1 MNIMEN
7 KIIEKVIDL
16 GAFKASVISAEE
28 IKTDKMFRELCEANA
43 CGMYGKCYMCPPDI
57 GDVEVLMAKLRD
69 YRFAL
74 VYQTVTALEDS
85 FDFEG
90 MTEARIEANR
100 IALKLRSAFDE
111 IGIKNV
117 LHLSAGACGIC
128 ETCAKRTGEPCRCPD
143 LAMASLE
150 AFGINVNELAKS
162 AGMKYIN
169 GQDTVT
175 YFGAVLFTP
184 DGE

>member
-16 GAFKASVISAEE
+16 GAFKASVISASD
-28 IKTDKMFRELCEANA
+28 IKTDKMFRDLCEANA

-57 GDVEVLMAKLRD
+57 GDIEVLMAKLRD
-69 YRFAL
+69 YSTAL

-100 IALKLRSAFDE
+100 IAQKLRTVFDE
-111 IGIKNV
+111 VGITNV
-117 LHLSAGACGIC
+117 LHLSAGSCGIC
-128 ETCAKRTGEPCRCPD
+128 QTCAKRTGEPCRCPD

-150 AFGINVNELAKS
+150 AYGINVNELAKT

-169 GQDTVT
+169 GKDTVT

>member
-28 IKTDKMFRELCEANA
+28 IKTDKMFRDLCEANA

-57 GDVEVLMAKLRD
+57 GDIEVLMAKLRN

-90 MTEARIEANR
+90 MTEARMEANR
-100 IALKLRSAFDE
+100 IAQKLRAVFDE
-111 IGIKNV
+111 VGITNV
-117 LHLSAGACGIC
+117 LHLSAGSCGIC
-128 ETCAKRTGEPCRCPD
+128 QTCAKRTGEPCRCPD

-150 AFGINVNELAKS
+150 AYGINVNELAKT

>member
-16 GAFKASVISAEE
+16 GAFKASVISAED
-28 IKTDKMFRELCEANA
+28 IKTDKMFRDLCEANA

-57 GDVEVLMAKLRD
+57 GDIDFLMAKLRD
-69 YRFAL
+69 YRSAL
-74 VYQTVTALEDS
+74 IYQTVTALEDS

-100 IALKLRSAFDE
+100 IALKLRSVFDE
-111 IGIKNV
+111 VGIKNV

-150 AFGINVNELAKS
+150 AYGINVNELAKS
-162 AGMKYIN
+162 AGIKYIN

>member
-16 GAFKASVISAEE
+16 GAFKASVISASD
-28 IKTDKMFRELCEANA
+28 IKTDKMFRELCRANA

-57 GDVEVLMAKLRD
+57 GDIEVLMAKLRD

-100 IALKLRSAFDE
+100 IALKLRSVFDE

-150 AFGINVNELAKS
+150 AYGINVNELAKS

>member
-57 GDVEVLMAKLRD
+57 GDIDVLMAKLRN

-100 IALKLRSAFDE
+100 IALKLRSVFDE
-111 IGIKNV
+111 VGIKNV

-150 AFGINVNELAKS
+150 AYGINVNELAKT

>member
-7 KIIEKVIDL
+7 KIIEKTIAL
-16 GAFKASVISAEE
+16 GAFKANIISASD

-57 GDVEVLMAKLRD
+57 GDIEVLMAKLRD
-69 YRFAL
+69 YRSAL

-100 IALKLRSAFDE
+100 IALKLRSVFDE
-111 IGIKNV
+111 VGIKNA

-150 AFGINVNELAKS
+150 TYGINVNELAKS

>member
-1 MNIMEN
+1 MIAEANR
-7 KIIEKVIDL
+7 L
-16 GAFKASVISAEE
+16 GAFKANVIEANKIIADRS
-28 IKTDKMFRELCEANA
+28 FRDMCASNA

-57 GDVEVLMAKLRD
+57 GEIDVLMAKLRD
-69 YRFAL
+69 YRCAL

-100 IALKLRSAFDE
+100 IALKLRSVFDE

-150 AFGINVNELAKS
+150 AYGINVNELAKS

-175 YFGAVLFTP
+175 YFGTVLFTP